1 MKRTIIVL
9 SAAILLGL
17 AGCSSDGSDGAPGA
31 TGAQGETG
39 PPGGVVAVVA
49 SGTAESGTTSTLT
62 DSDVTWTPDEHVG
75 REINI
80 VAGTGSGQSRQV
92 LTNTSNTVTVSAF
105 WDTAPDATSQYEI
118 VSTSASASIDPDT
131 AVEACVGCHG
141 AGEVRPV
148 EDITDTMDVHYVDTD
163 PDGPLTGSGYRQL
176 NIAISAVDVSRMT
189 DPNSVIIDF
198 AVSAIDEFGM
208 MVPVT
213 NILASDGRFTIAR
226 LNPGTIPEDP
236 TSWQS
241 FITRTDAGAVQA
253 NSERF
258 ASSRFVNN
266 NDGTYSYSSGFD
278 PATAPAGVSPI
289 AANDTLRVAIQ
300 LSAGDLPA
308 GNGWCDFDA
317 SLTGPNTDCDSASL
331 TRDIVRTE
339 TCNGCHGVTSD
350 TQLALHGGGRTQ
362 VEYCVTCHN
371 PGSTDGQSGNT
382 VDFKV
387 MIHKIHYGASLT
399 NKPYEIVGFGNN
411 VHDYSFVNFTKDID
425 DCTNCHKNDVGGEV
439 PADWHNWSEVPSMA
453 ACGSCHDDVNFVTGA
468 NHNIGGVQTT
478 NANCNFCHPATGAF
492 PADEDTLPQPIEAV
506 HQGVARRDEGGL
518 YAGVGD
524 GYQVDIVDYDPASR
538 ELTVEYSVTK
548 DGMKMDLDNDP
559 EWTAPQG
566 ASRLALIVG
575 WNTEPDYD
583 NLDSESA
590 PALPI
595 SINALDVG
603 GAVSETGPGTMVY
616 SAVVSLPSAATAGSV
631 TAGLEGHPA
640 ADLDGL
646 GPYSDRIAVKNAF
659 DSVDA
664 TPRAA
669 GLELRRQIVDVDNCN
684 KCHDAAG
691 NGISLHGNNR
701 TGVID
706 VCVLCHTGDTTDIN
720 RRPVQPATTADGKVE
735 EMIHFRRM
743 IHEIHNGAELEDGLF
758 IYGFGGSVNDFSH
771 VEFIGN
777 LQNCETC
784 HLPGTYSAEA
794 AQEEGLA
801 TTIDTGAD
809 LEDPGDDLNIS
820 PAAAV
825 CSGCHS
831 HEHATDHMKL
841 NGASFHALDD
851 DIL

>member
-1 MKRTIIVL
+1 MRRTIIL
-9 SAAILLGL
+9 LLAALLLFGL
-17 AGCSSDGSDGAPGA
+17 QGCSDDGSDGAQ
-31 TGAQGETG
+31 GAQGEQGEPG
-39 PPGGVVAVVA
+39 PPGDVVDVVA

-62 DSDVTWTPDEHVG
+62 DIDVTWTPDEHAG

-80 VAGTGSGQSRQV
+80 VAGTGSGQSREV
-92 LTNTSNTVTVSAF
+92 LTNTVNTVTVSAF
-105 WDTAPDATSQYEI
+105 WDTTPDATSQYEI

-148 EDITDTMDVHYVDTD
+148 EDITDTTDVHYVDTD
-163 PDGPLTGSGYRQL
+163 PDGPLTDSGYRQV
-176 NIAISAVDVSRMT
+176 NIAISAVDVSRTT

-198 AVSAIDEFGM
+198 AVTDETGAF
-208 MVPVT
+208 VT
-213 NILASDGRFTIAR
+213 NILQSDGRFSISR
-226 LNPGTIPEDP
+226 LNDGAIPQDP
-236 TSWQS
+236 TFWQS
-241 FITRTDAGAVQA
+241 FITRLDAGAVQA
-253 NSERF
+253 TTEGF
-258 ASSRFVNN
+258 SSGTFLNN
-266 NDGTYSYSSGFD
+266 NNGTYRYNSRFD
-278 PATAPAGVSPI
+278 PATAPPGVAPI
-289 AANDTLRVAIQ
+289 AANDSIRVAIQ
-300 LSAGDLPA
+300 LSARDLPA

-317 SLTGPNTDCDSASL
+317 SLAGSSTCGSASL

-350 TQLALHGGGRTQ
+350 THLAEHGGGRTQ
-362 VEYCVTCHN
+362 VAYCVTCHN

-382 VDFKV
+382 VDFSV
-387 MIHKIHYGASLT
+387 MLHKIHYGASLT
-399 NKPYEIVGFGNN
+399 NKPYEIIGFENR

-439 PADWHNWSEVPSMA
+439 PADWDNWSKVPNRD
-453 ACGSCHDDVNFVTGA
+453 ACGSCHDDVNFDTGE
-468 NHNIGGVQTT
+468 NHDPGGQQLT
-478 NANCNFCHPATGAF
+478 NLFCANCHPSSGNVT
-492 PADEDTLPQPIEAV
+492 PSVLPVPAV
-506 HQGVARRDEGGL
+506 HQGVARRQEGAL

-548 DGMKMDLDNDP
+548 DGTKMDLENDP
-559 EWTAPQG
+559 EWTAPGG
-566 ASRLALIVG
+566 ASRLALDVG

-590 PALPI
+590 PALPT

-616 SAVVSLPSAATAGSV
+616 IAVVKLPTAATAGSV

-640 ADLDGL
+640 ADLDGV
-646 GPYSDRIAVKNAF
+646 GAYTDRIAVKNAF

-664 TPRAA
+664 TPRAE
-669 GLELRRQIVDVDNCN
+669 GLELRRQIVDVALCN
-684 KCHDAAG
+684 KCHDSAG

-701 TGVID
+701 TGDID

-720 RRPVQPATTADGKVE
+720 RRPVQPATTADGKAE
-735 EMIHFRRM
+735 ETIHFRRM
-743 IHEIHNGAELEDGLF
+743 IHQIHNGGELEDGLF
-758 IYGFGGSVNDFSH
+758 IYGFGGSVNNFSH

-820 PAAAV
+820 PAASV

-831 HEHATDHMKL
+831 HESATDHMKL

-851 DIL
+851 DIM